1 MESVVLVLTALEDVT
16 ADRVVEALNER
27 GTAVVRV
34 DPGDVGP
41 GLVFGFRLG
50 QGTGSTWGGRLRTAS
65 REVDVEAVTAVYC
78 RRPTPYTARF
88 QQLPRQLREFAV
100 AEARHGLGGV
110 LHGLRGALYVNH
122 PAAVARA
129 DFKPAQ
135 LQRFAA
141 LGLRVPETL
150 VTNDVEEARKF
161 AAEHERVIY
170 KSFRG
175 LPEGE
180 DGCAGAIWAQR
191 IEAGALDDS
200 VSVTAHLFQAEIPKS
215 ADVRVTVVG
224 HRVFAQRITTPDGAL
239 DWRRGDW
246 DCLVHTPVAVPESV
260 RTALYSYLASFG
272 LVFGCFDFAL
282 TGDGTAPEDWWAIEC
297 NPNGQWGWLPDA
309 PAIADAFA
317 EILSREDIED
327 LDDTERPWEQCRS
340 APAKDGEGTR
350 AERLGG

>member
-1 MESVVLVLTALEDVT
+1 MGATVLVLTALEDVT

-27 GTAVVRV
+27 GATVVRV

-41 GLVFGFRLG
+41 DLVFGFRLG
-50 QGTGSTWGGRLRTAS
+50 QEGGSTWGGRLRTAS
-65 REVDVEAVTAVYC
+65 REVDVGAVTAVYW

-88 QQLPRQLREFAV
+88 GQLPRQSREFAV

-110 LHGLRGALYVNH
+110 LHGLRGASYVNH
-122 PAAVARA
+122 PSAVARA

-141 LGLRVPETL
+141 LGLRVPATL
-150 VTNDVEEARKF
+150 ITNDVAEARKF
-161 AAEHERVIY
+161 AAEHERVVY

-180 DGCAGAIWAQR
+180 DGRAGAIWAQR
-191 IEAGALDDS
+191 IEPGALDDS
-200 VSVTAHLFQAEIPKS
+200 VVVTAHLFQAEVPKS
-215 ADVRVTVVG
+215 GDVRVTVVG
-224 HRVFAQRITTPDGAL
+224 RRVFAQRITTPDGAL

-246 DCLVHTPVAVPESV
+246 DRLVHTPVAVPGSV
-260 RTALYSYLASFG
+260 RAALYGYLGSFG

-282 TGDGTAPEDWWAIEC
+282 TGAGTAPEDWWAIEC

-317 EILSREDIED
+317 EILSREENED
-327 LDDTERPWEQCRS
+327 LDDTR
-340 APAKDGEGTR
+340 R
-350 AERLGG
+350 A

>member
-1 MESVVLVLTALEDVT
+1 MVTALEDVT
-16 ADRVVEALNER
+16 ADRVIEALNER
-27 GTAVVRV
+27 GATVVRV

-41 GLVFGFRLG
+41 MLGFGFRLG
-50 QGTGSTWGGRLRTAS
+50 RGESVWHGRLRTAS

-88 QQLPRQLREFAV
+88 DHLDRQTREFAA

-110 LHGLRGALYVNH
+110 LHSLRRALYVNH

-141 LGLRVPETL
+141 LGLRVPATL
-150 VTNDVEEARKF
+150 ITNDVKEAQRF
-161 AAEHERVIY
+161 AAEHGLVIY

-175 LPEGE
+175 WPKGP
-180 DGCAGAIWAQR
+180 DGCSGAIWAQR
-191 IEAGALDDS
+191 IEAATLDDS
-200 VSVTAHLFQAEIPKS
+200 VSVTAHLFQAEIPKTG
-215 ADVRVTVVG
+215 DVRVTVVG
-224 HRVFAQRITTPDGAL
+224 RRIFAQRITAPDGAL

-246 DCLVHTPVAVPESV
+246 DRLVHTPVVVPESV
-260 RTALYSYLASFG
+260 RAALHSYLASFG

-282 TGDGTAPEDWWAIEC
+282 TGEGTAPEDWWAIEC

-309 PAIADAFA
+309 PAIAAAFA
-317 EILSREDIED
+317 DILNGEETEDH
-327 LDDTERPWEQCRS
+327 DT
-340 APAKDGEGTR
+340 GE
-350 AERLGG
+350 

>member
-1 MESVVLVLTALEDVT
+1 MKSTVLVLTALEDVT

-27 GTAVVRV
+27 GANVVRA

-41 GLVFGFRLG
+41 TLGFGFRLG
-50 QGTGSTWGGRLRTAS
+50 GGGSVWSGRLRTAS
-65 REVDVEAVTAVYC
+65 REVDVETVNAVYC
-78 RRPTPYTARF
+78 RRPSPYAARF
-88 QQLPRQLREFAV
+88 GHLPRQAREFAV

-135 LQRFAA
+135 LQRFVA
-141 LGLRVPETL
+141 LGLRVPATL
-150 VTNDVEEARKF
+150 ITNEVEQARRF
-161 AAEHERVIY
+161 AAEHGRVVY

-175 LPEGE
+175 LPKGE

-191 IEAGALDDS
+191 IEADALDDS

-215 ADVRVTVVG
+215 GDARVTVVG
-224 HRVFAQRITTPDGAL
+224 RRVFAQRIATPDGAL

-246 DCLVHTPVAVPESV
+246 DRLVHTPVVVPEPV
-260 RTALYSYLASFG
+260 RTALYAYLASFG

-282 TGDGTAPEDWWAIEC
+282 TGEGTAPEDWWAIEC

-309 PAIADAFA
+309 PAIAAAFA
-317 EILSREDIED
+317 DILSKEEAGDRD
-327 LDDTERPWEQCRS
+327 
-340 APAKDGEGTR
+340 DGE
-350 AERLGG
+350 

>member
-1 MESVVLVLTALEDVT
+1 MLTALEDVT

-27 GTAVVRV
+27 GTTVVRV

-50 QGTGSTWGGRLRTAS
+50 QGGGSTWGGRLRTAS

-141 LGLRVPETL
+141 LGLRVPKTL

-191 IEAGALDDS
+191 IEADALDDS

-215 ADVRVTVVG
+215 GDVRVTVVG
-224 HRVFAQRITTPDGAL
+224 RRVFAQRITTADGAL

-246 DCLVHTPVAVPESV
+246 HRLVHAPITVPESI
-260 RTALYSYLASFG
+260 RGALYGYLASFG

-340 APAKDGEGTR
+340 APAEAGEGTR
-350 AERLGG
+350 AQRLGG

>member
-1 MESVVLVLTALEDVT
+1 MGAVVLVLTALEDVT
-16 ADRVVEALNER
+16 ADRVVAALNER
-27 GTAVVRV
+27 GVTVVRV

-41 GLVFGFRLG
+41 GLRFGFRLG
-50 QGTGSTWGGRLRTAS
+50 QGGSTWSGRLRTAS
-65 REVDVEAVTAVYC
+65 REVDAEAVTAVYC
-78 RRPTPYTARF
+78 RRPTPYADRF
-88 QQLPRQLREFAV
+88 RHLPVQQREFAV

-110 LHGLRGALYVNH
+110 LNGLRGALYVNH

-141 LGLRVPETL
+141 LGLRVPATL

-161 AAEHERVIY
+161 AVEYERVIY

-175 LPEGE
+175 LPEGT
-180 DGCAGAIWAQR
+180 DGRAGAIWAQR
-191 IEAGALDDS
+191 IEPGALDDAL
-200 VSVTAHLFQAEIPKS
+200 SVTAHLFQAEIPKS
-215 ADVRVTVVG
+215 GDVRVTVVG
-224 HRVFAQRITTPDGAL
+224 RRVFAQRITTPDGAL

-246 DCLVHTPVAVPESV
+246 DRLVHTPVAVPECV
-260 RTALYSYLASFG
+260 QGALHGYLASFG

-309 PAIADAFA
+309 PAIAETFA
-317 EILSREDIED
+317 EILSRRPEPTPGISILSREETGVH
-327 LDDTERPWEQCRS
+327 DD
-340 APAKDGEGTR
+340 AK
-350 AERLGG
+350 

>member
-1 MESVVLVLTALEDVT
+1 MAAVVLVLTALEDVT

-27 GTAVVRV
+27 GATVVRV

-41 GLVFGFRLG
+41 TLGFGFRLDRG
-50 QGTGSTWGGRLRTAS
+50 GSAWGGRLRTAS
-65 REVDVEAVTAVYC
+65 REVDVAAVTAVYC
-78 RRPTPYTARF
+78 RRPTPYATRF
-88 QQLPRQLREFAV
+88 SRLPRQAREFAV

-110 LHGLRGALYVNH
+110 LHSLRRAQYVNH

-129 DFKPAQ
+129 DFKPTQ

-141 LGLRVPETL
+141 LGLHVPATL
-150 VTNDVEEARKF
+150 ITNDVDQARKF

-191 IEAGALDDS
+191 IEADALDDS
-200 VSVTAHLFQAEIPKS
+200 LSVTAHLFQAEIPKS
-215 ADVRVTVVG
+215 GDVRVTVVG
-224 HRVFAQRITTPDGAL
+224 RRVFAQRIATPEGAL

-246 DCLVHTPVAVPESV
+246 DRLVHTPVVVPKAV
-260 RTALYSYLASFG
+260 RAALHSYLASFG

-282 TGDGTAPEDWWAIEC
+282 TGEGTAPEDWWAIEC

-309 PAIADAFA
+309 PAIAAAFA
-317 EILSREDIED
+317 DILSGEEAEDR
-327 LDDTERPWEQCRS
+327 DDG
-340 APAKDGEGTR
+340 K
-350 AERLGG
+350 